1 MNRLLDENWLESLPD
16 TVADNMEKQNAE
28 IIEVICRRIK
38 YFGDLRP
45 TEVKK
50 LTNSIAFAGADFKEI
65 EEIIKKYTGLNSKEI
80 KKIFEQAAHENDCFA
95 KQYYEYRGL
104 SPITHTNNAYL
115 QNIYCAI
122 AEITLNTFENLS
134 DTYGFKF
141 PGAKAVTLRR
151 AYTQIIDKAIYE
163 IQTGVTDYNTAMRQS
178 VKKLADSGVRV
189 IRESTG
195 ESVVRWESGYSRRV
209 DSSARMNILDGVRRL
224 NQEMLLYHGEK
235 FGSDGVEL
243 SAHAI
248 SAPDHM
254 YVQGHQFS
262 NEEFNKMQS
271 GQSCADVNG
280 REYEGFERPIGEWNC
295 KHFAFPIVIGVS
307 EPTYSEEQLENL
319 RQNSRKKYDATQE
332 MRKRETEIRR
342 LKDRR
347 MAYSAAG
354 NELDAKRTQREINQ
368 KQKEYNKIC
377 SDNGLSAK
385 PERTRVEGYKRIS
398 TVDNSVKNDIINL
411 GNDKLKTELENQRYG
426 RNKNTVINKSYIDS
440 GEYKRKFDAID
451 ELPLTKK
458 NLYIKS
464 KEMLKH
470 RSGTVFE
477 DMYWIDSETG
487 NIVASENGGNLEEQI
502 AYSKSTR
509 DTVDSYSN
517 HKLIALHSH
526 PNSMPPSIADFNSCF
541 KNKYKCGYIACHN
554 GKLFAYTADEE
565 ISPLLNEGYIAK
577 FISQGYSVYEAQMMA
592 INKLA
597 ENHKISLKEVL

>member
-28 IIEVICRRIK
+28 IIEVICKRIK

-80 KKIFEQAAHENDCFA
+80 KKIFEQAAYENDCFA

-104 SPITHTNNAYL
+104 SPITHDNSAYL
-115 QNIYCAI
+115 QNIYRAI
-122 AEITLNTFENLS
+122 AESTLNAFENLS

-271 GQSCADVNG
+271 GQSCTDVNG

-295 KHFAFPIVIGVS
+295 KHFAFPIVIGIS
-307 EPTYSEEQLENL
+307 EPTYSDEQLESL
-319 RQNSRKKYDATQE
+319 RENSRKKYDATQE

-354 NELDAKRTQREINQ
+354 NELDAKRTQRDINQ
-368 KQKEYNKIC
+368 KQKEYNKFC
-377 SDNGLSAK
+377 ADNGLSAK

-398 TVDNSVKNDIINL
+398 D
-411 GNDKLKTELENQRYG
+411 
-426 RNKNTVINKSYIDS
+426 
-440 GEYKRKFDAID
+440 
-451 ELPLTKK
+451 
-458 NLYIKS
+458 
-464 KEMLKH
+464 
-470 RSGTVFE
+470 
-477 DMYWIDSETG
+477 
-487 NIVASENGGNLEEQI
+487 
-502 AYSKSTR
+502 
-509 DTVDSYSN
+509 
-517 HKLIALHSH
+517 
-526 PNSMPPSIADFNSCF
+526 
-541 KNKYKCGYIACHN
+541 
-554 GKLFAYTADEE
+554 
-565 ISPLLNEGYIAK
+565 
-577 FISQGYSVYEAQMMA
+577 
-592 INKLA
+592 
-597 ENHKISLKEVL
+597 

>member
-1 MNRLLDENWLESLPD
+1 M
-16 TVADNMEKQNAE
+16 
-28 IIEVICRRIK
+28 
-38 YFGDLRP
+38 
-45 TEVKK
+45 
-50 LTNSIAFAGADFKEI
+50 
-65 EEIIKKYTGLNSKEI
+65 
-80 KKIFEQAAHENDCFA
+80 
-95 KQYYEYRGL
+95 
-104 SPITHTNNAYL
+104 
-115 QNIYCAI
+115 
-122 AEITLNTFENLS
+122 
-134 DTYGFKF
+134 
-141 PGAKAVTLRR
+141 
-151 AYTQIIDKAIYE
+151 
-163 IQTGVTDYNTAMRQS
+163 
-178 VKKLADSGVRV
+178 
-189 IRESTG
+189 
-195 ESVVRWESGYSRRV
+195 
-209 DSSARMNILDGVRRL
+209 
-224 NQEMLLYHGEK
+224 
-235 FGSDGVEL
+235 
-243 SAHAI
+243 HAI

-254 YVQGHQFS
+254 YFQGHQFS

-271 GQSCADVNG
+271 GQSCTDVNG

-295 KHFAFPIVIGVS
+295 KHFDFPIVIGIS
-307 EPTYSEEQLENL
+307 EPTYSDEQLENL
-319 RQNSRKKYDATQE
+319 RENSRKKYGATQE

-347 MAYSAAG
+347 MAYSASG

-368 KQKEYNKIC
+368 KQKEYNKFC
-377 SDNGLSAK
+377 ADNGLSAK

-398 TVDNSVKNDIINL
+398 TVDNSVKSDIINS

-440 GEYKRKFDAID
+440 GEYKLKFDAID
-451 ELPLTKK
+451 ELPLAKK

-577 FISQGYSVYEAQMMA
+577 FISQGYSVYDAQMMA

>member
-28 IIEVICRRIK
+28 IIEVICKRIK

-45 TEVKK
+45 TEAKK
-50 LTNSIAFAGADFKEI
+50 LTNSIAFAGADLKEI

-80 KKIFEQAAHENDCFA
+80 KKIFEQAAYENDEFA

-115 QNIYCAI
+115 QNIYRAI
-122 AEITLNTFENLS
+122 AESTLNTFENLS

-271 GQSCADVNG
+271 GQSCTDVNG

-295 KHFAFPIVIGVS
+295 KHFAFPIVIGIS

-319 RQNSRKKYDATQE
+319 RENSRKKYDATQE

-368 KQKEYNKIC
+368 KQKEYNKFC
-377 SDNGLSAK
+377 ADNGLSAK
-385 PERTRVEGYKRIS
+385 PERTLVEGYKRVS
-398 TVDNSVKNDIINL
+398 T
-411 GNDKLKTELENQRYG
+411 
-426 RNKNTVINKSYIDS
+426 
-440 GEYKRKFDAID
+440 
-451 ELPLTKK
+451 
-458 NLYIKS
+458 
-464 KEMLKH
+464 
-470 RSGTVFE
+470 
-477 DMYWIDSETG
+477 
-487 NIVASENGGNLEEQI
+487 
-502 AYSKSTR
+502 
-509 DTVDSYSN
+509 
-517 HKLIALHSH
+517 
-526 PNSMPPSIADFNSCF
+526 
-541 KNKYKCGYIACHN
+541 
-554 GKLFAYTADEE
+554 
-565 ISPLLNEGYIAK
+565 
-577 FISQGYSVYEAQMMA
+577 
-592 INKLA
+592 
-597 ENHKISLKEVL
+597 

>member
-28 IIEVICRRIK
+28 IIEVICKRIK

-50 LTNSIAFAGADFKEI
+50 LTNSIAFAGADLKEI
-65 EEIIKKYTGLNSKEI
+65 EKIIKKYTGLNSKEI
-80 KKIFEQAAHENDCFA
+80 KKIFEQAAYENDEFA

-115 QNIYCAI
+115 QNIYRAI
-122 AEITLNTFENLS
+122 SESTLNTFENLS

-141 PGAKAVTLRR
+141 PGVKAVTLRR

-195 ESVVRWESGYSRRV
+195 ESVVKWESGYSRRV

-271 GQSCADVNG
+271 GQSCTDVNG

-295 KHFAFPIVIGVS
+295 KHFTFPIVIGVS
-307 EPTYSEEQLENL
+307 KPTYSEEQLENL
-319 RQNSRKKYDATQE
+319 RENSRKKYDATQE

-368 KQKEYNKIC
+368 KQKEYNKFC
-377 SDNGLSAK
+377 ADNGLSAK

-398 TVDNSVKNDIINL
+398 TVDNSAKNDIINTE
-411 GNDKLKTELENQRYG
+411 GDKMGISIEIDKFTPCLVEKGSGKIVDTQYSLATKSDLKISGWNFNWLDKDLKDSEIYKLTLKG
-426 RNKNTVINKSYIDS
+426 DNTVQGLVALNDFKKDNAVYVRLVESAPHNVGKNKKYDGVGGHLFAIAIQKSLRLGYGGFVFMDAKNIDLVKHYQETLGATHIGGVHPYRMFVDESNAIRILKSY
-440 GEYKRKFDAID
+440 
-451 ELPLTKK
+451 T
-458 NLYIKS
+458 
-464 KEMLKH
+464 
-470 RSGTVFE
+470 
-477 DMYWIDSETG
+477 
-487 NIVASENGGNLEEQI
+487 LEE
-502 AYSKSTR
+502 K
-509 DTVDSYSN
+509 
-517 HKLIALHSH
+517 
-526 PNSMPPSIADFNSCF
+526 
-541 KNKYKCGYIACHN
+541 
-554 GKLFAYTADEE
+554 
-565 ISPLLNEGYIAK
+565 
-577 FISQGYSVYEAQMMA
+577 
-592 INKLA
+592 
-597 ENHKISLKEVL
+597 

>member
-1 MNRLLDENWLESLPD
+1 MNKLLDENWLESLPD
-16 TVADNMEKQNAE
+16 TVAENMEKQNAE

-50 LTNSIAFAGADFKEI
+50 LTNSMAFSGADFKEI

-80 KKIFEQAAHENDCFA
+80 KKIFEQAAYENDCFA

-115 QNIYCAI
+115 QNICRAI
-122 AEITLNTFENLS
+122 SESTLNTFENLS

-178 VKKLADSGVRV
+178 VKRLADSGVRV

-195 ESVVRWESGYSRRV
+195 EGVVRWESGYSRRV

-271 GQSCADVNG
+271 GQPCTDVNG

-307 EPTYSEEQLENL
+307 EPTYSDEQLENL
-319 RQNSRKKYDATQE
+319 RENSRKKYDATQE

-368 KQKEYNKIC
+368 KQKEYNKFC
-377 SDNGLSAK
+377 ADNGLSAK
-385 PERTRVEGYKRIS
+385 PERTRVEGYKRIP
-398 TVDNSVKNDIINL
+398 TVDNSVKNDIINTEGDKMGVSVEIDKFTPCL
-411 GNDKLKTELENQRYG
+411 VEKGSGKIVDTQYSLATKADLKISGWNFNWLDKDLKNSEIYKLTLKDDNTIQGLVALNDDPDNYAVHLTLAESAPHNIGKLKKYEGVGGHLFAIAAQKSVEKGYG
-426 RNKNTVINKSYIDS
+426 GFIYFEAKNNDLIRHY
-440 GEYKRKFDAID
+440 RDAFGAKIIGGVHQYRMVID
-451 ELPLTKK
+451 EECAQELLEKYT
-458 NLYIKS
+458 
-464 KEMLKH
+464 
-470 RSGTVFE
+470 
-477 DMYWIDSETG
+477 
-487 NIVASENGGNLEEQI
+487 LEEE
-502 AYSKSTR
+502 K
-509 DTVDSYSN
+509 
-517 HKLIALHSH
+517 
-526 PNSMPPSIADFNSCF
+526 
-541 KNKYKCGYIACHN
+541 
-554 GKLFAYTADEE
+554 
-565 ISPLLNEGYIAK
+565 
-577 FISQGYSVYEAQMMA
+577 
-592 INKLA
+592 
-597 ENHKISLKEVL
+597 

>member
-1 MNRLLDENWLESLPD
+1 MNKLLDVIWLESLPD

-28 IIEVICRRIK
+28 IIEVICKRIK

-65 EEIIKKYTGLNSKEI
+65 EKIIKKYTGLNSKEI
-80 KKIFEQAAHENDCFA
+80 KKIFEQAAYENDSFA

-104 SPITHTNNAYL
+104 SPITYTNNAYL
-115 QNIYCAI
+115 QNIYRAI
-122 AEITLNTFENLS
+122 SESTLKTFENLS

-195 ESVVRWESGYSRRV
+195 ESIVKWESGYSRRV

-224 NQEMLLYHGEK
+224 NQEMMLYHGEK

-271 GQSCADVNG
+271 GQSCTDVNG

-307 EPTYSEEQLENL
+307 EPTYSDEQLENL
-319 RQNSRKKYDATQE
+319 RENSRKKYDATQE

-342 LKDRR
+342 LNDRR

-368 KQKEYNKIC
+368 KQKEYNKFC
-377 SDNGLSAK
+377 ADNGLSAK

-398 TVDNSVKNDIINL
+398 AVDNSVKNDIMDMQS
-411 GNDKLKTELENQRYG
+411 DKVSKELENQRYG
-426 RNKNTVINKSYIDS
+426 RNKDTLVNKTYIES
-440 GEYKRKFDAID
+440 GEYKKKFDSID
-451 ELPLTKK
+451 ECANVQKT
-458 NLYIKS
+458 LYDKS
-464 KEMLKH
+464 KQMLKH
-470 RSGTVFE
+470 RSGTTLE
-477 DMYWIDSETG
+477 DMYWIDSRNG
-487 NIVASENGGNLEEQI
+487 NVVAKEIDGQKERFVD
-502 AYSKSTR
+502 YSVTTR
-509 DTVDSYSN
+509 KTVDSYRDRT
-517 HKLIALHSH
+517 LVVIHSH
-526 PNSMPPSIADFNSCF
+526 PSSMPPSVSDFNSCF
-541 KNKYKCGYIACHN
+541 QNKYKCGYIACHN
-554 GKLFAYTADEE
+554 GKVFAYTSDEI
-565 ISPLLNEGYIAK
+565 ISSKLCDMYVLN
-577 FISQGYSVYEAQMMA
+577 FIEMGFTEYEAQIKA
-592 INKLA
+592 LEKLQIN
-597 ENHKISLKEVL
+597 HTISFWEVK

>member
-1 MNRLLDENWLESLPD
+1 MNKLLDENWLESLPD

-28 IIEVICRRIK
+28 IIEVICKRIK

-45 TEVKK
+45 TEVRK

-80 KKIFEQAAHENDCFA
+80 KKIFEQAAYENDCFA
-95 KQYYEYRGL
+95 KQYYEYRGF

-115 QNIYCAI
+115 QNIYRAI
-122 AEITLNTFENLS
+122 SESTLNTFENLS

-224 NQEMLLYHGEK
+224 NQEMMLYHGEK

-254 YVQGHQFS
+254 YVQGHQFP

-271 GQSCADVNG
+271 GQPCTDVNG
-280 REYEGFERPIGEWNC
+280 REYEDFERPIGEWNC
-295 KHFAFPIVIGVS
+295 KHFAFPIVIGIS
-307 EPTYSEEQLENL
+307 EPTYSEEQLESL
-319 RQNSRKKYDATQE
+319 CENSRKKYDATQE

-368 KQKEYNKIC
+368 KQKEYNKFC
-377 SDNGLSAK
+377 ANNGLSAK
-385 PERTRVEGYKRIS
+385 PERTRVEGYKKIS
-398 TVDNSVKNDIINL
+398 IEGLQNLENRDILKKKIDQGEISLDINPEMQNRHILGAKEYIEGRSYFTVSTEELQHIINTKYAT
-411 GNDKLKTELENQRYG
+411 GKVAIFKNGQIKETIFIDKVIGVDKDLDGKDYETNGLK
-426 RNKNTVINKSYIDS
+426 I
-440 GEYKRKFDAID
+440 
-451 ELPLTKK
+451 
-458 NLYIKS
+458 
-464 KEMLKH
+464 H
-470 RSGTVFE
+470 
-477 DMYWIDSETG
+477 
-487 NIVASENGGNLEEQI
+487 
-502 AYSKSTR
+502 YSKSRTHAVPHSRR
-509 DTVDSYSN
+509 DT
-517 HKLIALHSH
+517 
-526 PNSMPPSIADFNSCF
+526 
-541 KNKYKCGYIACHN
+541 
-554 GKLFAYTADEE
+554 
-565 ISPLLNEGYIAK
+565 
-577 FISQGYSVYEAQMMA
+577 
-592 INKLA
+592 
-597 ENHKISLKEVL
+597 